1 MKLKVLFLENED
13 GEVVIG
19 KVILL
24 IVNVVLTLIGF
35 LGGDY
40 LHFYFLL
47 LPPFS
52 IFYLVVTIYYIA
64 KSTVNQVFELHS
76 LFFLPFLISVTL
88 GALTD
93 ISESNQIKKNLLDAQ
108 NYVEQYYEQNG
119 TLPDDDDPYLAEHRI
134 QIKGIDSYDKF
145 LKADEYTKHYLEE
158 NNRFPPE
165 DDPYLAELNV
175 QIDEVVSYAK
185 YAEAQ
190 KYIQQYQY
198 IYGKAPE
205 EDDYFLMGLDPDIY
219 NDEYY
224 YELEANGADL
234 RRGEKSVNF
243 RPRP

>member
-1 MKLKVLFLENED
+1 MKGKVLFLENGD

-35 LGGDY
+35 LGGEF

-52 IFYLVVTIYYIA
+52 IFYLVVTIYYIV
-64 KSTVNQVFELHS
+64 KSTVNHVFELHS
-76 LFFLPFLISVTL
+76 LFFLPFLISVTF

-108 NYVEQYYEQNG
+108 SYVEQYYKQNG
-119 TLPDDDDPYLAEHRI
+119 SLPDNDDPYLAEHRV
-134 QIKGIDSYDKF
+134 QIEGIDSYDKYI
-145 LKADEYTKHYLEE
+145 KADEYIKHYLEE
-158 NNRFPPE
+158 NDRFPPE
-165 DDPYLAELNV
+165 DDPYLMELRV
-175 QIDEVVSYAK
+175 QIDEVETYAK
-185 YAEAQ
+185 YVDAQ
-190 KYIQQYQY
+190 KYIQQYHY

-205 EDDYFLMGLDPDIY
+205 EDDHFLMGLDPDIY

-224 YELEANGADL
+224 YELKANGAEL
-234 RRGEKSVNF
+234 RRGEKSVHF